1 MKKIFAAVLSLTMV
15 MSFAACGKKKAQSG
29 SAVSGTTAAAAG
41 SSGKAAATRKPNPAD
56 KYVKHKIEKLTIPGF
71 ADEDGEIIENEE
83 IEFHMPEIQIKSSY
97 TESINKEVVTSLN
110 DCRAE
115 IVKEGT
121 TDYGGSEYLAYLY
134 KDEILSIVFIV
145 LGPNDTDIF
154 RVYNIDVKT
163 GEKVDNARIA
173 QIAGVSN
180 IRQTAMDALQSYY
193 NQSDNYKIENYK
205 VVREGDDL
213 TDEEVQEV
221 EGSFGEKYLND
232 NMMIGL
238 TDEGKIFFI
247 SEMATSA
254 GSFFNMYDA
263 KGNDLSGEDNP
274 ARYGYVYTDGDGD
287 EGEDGGDE

>member
-1 MKKIFAAVLSLTMV
+1 MKKIIATVLSLTMV
-15 MSFAACGKKKAQSG
+15 MSFAACGKKNAQSG

-41 SSGKAAATRKPNPAD
+41 SSGKTAATRKPNPAD

-71 ADEDGEIIENEE
+71 ADEDGEVIENEE

-97 TESINKEVVTSLN
+97 TESINKEVATSLN

-121 TDYGGSEYLAYLY
+121 SDYGGSEYFAYLY

-154 RVYNIDVKT
+154 HVYNIDVKT

-180 IRQTAMDALQSYY
+180 IRQTAMDSLQAYY

-213 TDEEVQEV
+213 TDEEVKEV
-221 EGSFGEKYLND
+221 ESSFGEKYLND

-247 SEMATSA
+247 SEMETSA
-254 GSFFNMYDA
+254 GSFFNMYDV

-274 ARYGYVYTDGDGD
+274 ARYGYVYVDGDDD